1 MPSAGIAAVLIGITI
16 ATVFYYF
23 FGGSEEEPPAHNV
36 GRRSNSSNRYY
47 ESGQSSYTDSIRGRR
62 ANNWD
67 TTISG
72 TCSICLEPLTM
83 AARVILD
90 PCHHIFHEKCISE
103 WIIAANEPSC
113 PNCRCTFR

>member
-36 GRRSNSSNRYY
+36 GRRSNSSN
-47 ESGQSSYTDSIRGRR
+47 SIRGRR